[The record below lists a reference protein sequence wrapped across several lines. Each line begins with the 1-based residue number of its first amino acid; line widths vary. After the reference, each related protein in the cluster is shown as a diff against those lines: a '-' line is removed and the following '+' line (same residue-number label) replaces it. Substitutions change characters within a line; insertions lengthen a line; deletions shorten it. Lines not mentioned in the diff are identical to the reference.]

1 MSFGLSSTGLTIKR
15 LPDIIASMNQKLQ
28 DRFGA
33 SWGIGE
39 DSLSGFMV
47 GTYAAE
53 CADLWEAVQGVY
65 NASNPLTASGNNLDL
80 QADNVGVKRI
90 GANPSTAILKVNGAV
105 GAVLASGSVVT
116 VNPTNDRFITSTVLT
131 LTSSVFNEMFIGV
144 SVLANS
150 TAYAVTIN
158 GVLCSYTSDSTA
170 TIPEI
175 IAGLGAA
182 ITTAAGSVVT
192 VSYPDANTLEVA
204 LTNRESELPIVIG
217 TGLTILSV
225 SRLIQVTSEATGAIA
240 APAGTLTQL
249 LVPSYNINYVTNDI
263 DASLGNDAESD
274 SALRIRRYESV
285 SVIGAGTLE
294 SIAAAVS
301 NLDGVLTAFVIENET
316 TTTDGAGRPAKSFE
330 VVVEGGDDQAI
341 AQMIWEKKPVGI
353 QTWGSISKVVTDSNG
368 GLQTVNFSRPT
379 NVYIYVQLN
388 YSLYSEEAFPSNAV
402 ATMKQAIVDFGNS
415 LAIGEDV
422 IPQRFYGS
430 IYSAVTGLSTL
441 TMSIAKSYDNITIGS
456 YTTSPIAIGQEEN
469 TVFVLTAVNC
479 TQV

>member
-1 MSFGLSSTGLTIKR
+1 MTFGLSSTGLTIKR
-15 LPDIIASMNQKLQ
+15 LADVTTSMNQKLQ
-28 DRFGA
+28 DRFGS

-39 DSLSGFMV
+39 DSLSSFMV

-53 CADLWEAVQGVY
+53 VADLWEAVQGVY

-90 GANPSTAILKVNGAV
+90 GAKASTAILKVNGAV

-116 VNPTNDRFITSTVLT
+116 VNPTNDRFVSASSLT
-131 LTSSVFNEMFIGV
+131 LTSNIFNEIFIGV

-150 TAYAVTIN
+150 TAYTATIN

-170 TIPEI
+170 TIPEV

-182 ITTAAGSVVT
+182 IVTGVGSTVT
-192 VSYPDANTLEVA
+192 VSYPDANTLKVS
-204 LTNRESELPIVIG
+204 LTNRESELPIILG

-225 SRLIQVTSEATGAIA
+225 SRLVQVTSEATGAIA

-263 DASLGNDAESD
+263 DAILGNDAESD
-274 SALRIRRYESV
+274 SALRIRRYQSV

-294 SIAAAVS
+294 SIAASVG
-301 NLDGVLTAFVIENET
+301 NLSGVTTSFVIENET

-341 AQMIWEKKPVGI
+341 AQMIWDKKPVGI

-368 GLQTVNFSRPT
+368 GLQTVNFSRPV
-379 NVYIYVQLN
+379 NVYIYVQLD
-388 YSLYSEEAFPSNAV
+388 YSLYTEEAFPSDAVNA
-402 ATMKQAIVDFGNS
+402 MKQAIADYGNS
-415 LAIGEDV
+415 LTIGEDV
-422 IPQRFYGS
+422 IPTRFYGAINAAAS
-430 IYSAVTGLSTL
+430 GVYPVAMRV
-441 TMSIAKSYDNITIGS
+441 AKSYDNITIGS
-456 YTTSPIAIGQEEN
+456 YSSSPIAIGQEEN
-469 TVFVLTAVNC
+469 TVFNIAHMTL